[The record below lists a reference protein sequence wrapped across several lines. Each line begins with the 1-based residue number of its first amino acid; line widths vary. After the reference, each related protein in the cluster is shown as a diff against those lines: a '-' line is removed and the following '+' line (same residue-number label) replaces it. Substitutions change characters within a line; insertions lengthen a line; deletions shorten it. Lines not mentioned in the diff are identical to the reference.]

1 MSIFFRIFATYLQKM
16 PLLNEISF
24 PADLRKLQKNQLP
37 QVCDELREF
46 IIEAVS
52 HNPGHLG
59 SSLGV
64 IELTV
69 ALHYVFNT
77 PHDKIIWDVG
87 HQAYPHKIL
96 TGRKEKFHSN
106 RKYKG
111 ISGFPK
117 MSESEYDAFGT
128 GHSSTSISATL
139 GMAVASA
146 LQGETDRQ
154 HIAVIGDGSLTGG
167 MSFEALNHAGVE
179 RSNILV
185 IVNDNG
191 IAIDK
196 NVGGLSKYFTQVTS
210 SHTYNRLRNHIWN
223 LLGGNSAYHQ
233 KSKNYVRRFFA
244 AIKALLFRRG
254 NLFENLGFRYFG
266 PIDGNDVAGLVKILN
281 DLKDI
286 NGPKVLHIATKKGK
300 GLSRAEDDP
309 TLYHAPGTFDCETG
323 EITTIS
329 SEQTP
334 PKFQDVFGLTLVE
347 LAEKNPKIVGITPA
361 MLTGSSMTFLMERF
375 PERTFDVGIAEQHAV
390 TFSAGLAAQGLVPFC
405 NIYSSFMQR
414 ALDQVIHDVALQNLS
429 VIFCLDRA
437 GLVGEDGATHHGV
450 FDLAQFRCIPN
461 VIIASPLNEM
471 DLRNLMFAAQ
481 NTKQPFVIRYPRGKG
496 VTIDW
501 KNPMQP
507 IEIGK
512 GVCLKQGEKT
522 AIVSIGAIGQNA
534 LKAAEILENLGQ
546 KISVYDLRFLAPLDE
561 TLLHEIFKTHERIIT
576 LEDGVIEGGFGS
588 AIMEFAVK
596 NNYHVSVER
605 LGIPHRFVEQGTI
618 AELQEECGFDVD
630 SIVKKIMA

>member
-1 MSIFFRIFATYLQKM
+1 M

-24 PADLRKLQKNQLP
+24 PTDLRKLQKKQLS
-37 QVCDELREF
+37 QICDELRSF
-46 IIEAVS
+46 IIEEAS

-59 SSLGV
+59 SGLGV
-64 IELTV
+64 VELTV

-77 PHDKIIWDVG
+77 PYDKIVWDVG

-96 TGRKEKFHSN
+96 TGRKERFHTN

-146 LQGETDRQ
+146 LQSETDRQ

-196 NVGGLSKYFTQVTS
+196 NVGGLSKYFTQITS
-210 SHTYNRLRNHIWN
+210 SKTYNRVRNRIWN
-223 LLGGNSAYHQ
+223 LFGGNSEYHQ

-244 AIKALLFRRG
+244 AIKALLFRKG
-254 NLFENLGFRYFG
+254 NLFESLGFRYFG
-266 PIDGNDVAGLVKILN
+266 PIDGNDVESLVKTLK
-281 DLKDI
+281 DLKEI

-300 GLSRAEDDP
+300 GLSKAENDP

-323 EITTIS
+323 EIKTIS
-329 SEQTP
+329 TEQIP

-361 MLTGSSMTFLMERF
+361 MLTGSSMTFLQKHF

-390 TFSAGLAAQGLVPFC
+390 TFSAGLATQGLVPFC

-414 ALDQVIHDVALQNLS
+414 ALDQVIHDVALQNLP

-437 GLVGEDGATHHGV
+437 GLVGEDGATHHGF
-450 FDLAQFRCIPN
+450 FDLALFRCIPN
-461 VIIASPLNEM
+461 VIIASPLNEI
-471 DLRNLMFAAQ
+471 DLRNLMFTAQ
-481 NTKQPFVIRYPRGKG
+481 STKQPFVIRYPRGRG
-496 VTIDW
+496 TIADW
-501 KNPMQP
+501 KKAMQP

-512 GVCLKQGEKT
+512 GVCLKQGENM

-534 LKAAEILENLGQ
+534 LKAVDVLEKTGQ
-546 KISVYDLRFLAPLDE
+546 KISVYDMRFLAPLDE
-561 TLLHEIFKTHERIIT
+561 ILLHEIFKSHERIIT
-576 LEDGVIEGGFGS
+576 LEDGVIEGGLGS
-588 AIMEFAVK
+588 AVMEFAVK
-596 NNYHVSVER
+596 NNYHIPVER
-605 LGIPHRFVEQGTI
+605 LGIPRRFVEQGTI
-618 AELQEECGFDVD
+618 EELQAECKFDVD
-630 SIVKKIMA
+630 SIVKKIGARCEV

>member
-1 MSIFFRIFATYLQKM
+1 M

-46 IIEAVS
+46 IIEAAS

-59 SSLGV
+59 SGLGV

-77 PHDKIIWDVG
+77 PYDKIVWDVG

-96 TGRKEKFHSN
+96 TGRKERFHTN
-106 RKYKG
+106 RKYRG

-146 LQGETDRQ
+146 LQNETDRQ

-179 RSNILV
+179 RANILV

-196 NVGGLSKYFTQVTS
+196 NVGGLSKYFTQITS
-210 SHTYNRLRNHIWN
+210 SRTYNSVRNRIWN
-223 LLGGNSAYHQ
+223 LLGGNSEYHQ

-244 AIKALLFRRG
+244 AIKALLFRRS
-254 NLFENLGFRYFG
+254 NFFENIGFRYFG
-266 PIDGNDVAGLVKILN
+266 PIDGNDVKILVKTLN
-281 DLKDI
+281 DLKAI
-286 NGPKVLHIATKKGK
+286 GGPKVLHIATKKGK
-300 GLSRAEDDP
+300 GLSQAENDP
-309 TLYHAPGTFDCETG
+309 TQYHAPGKFDYTTG
-323 EITTIS
+323 KIKTDS
-329 SEQTP
+329 SLEQTP
-334 PKFQDVFGLTLVE
+334 PRFQDVFGLTLVE

-361 MLTGSSMTFLMERF
+361 MLTGSSMSFLQKRF

-390 TFSAGLAAQGLVPFC
+390 TFSAGLAAQSLIPFC

-414 ALDQVIHDVALQNLS
+414 ALDQVIHDVALQNLP

-437 GLVGEDGATHHGV
+437 GLVGEDGATHHGA

-461 VIIASPLNEM
+461 VIIASPLNEI
-471 DLRNLMFAAQ
+471 DLRNLMFTAQ
-481 NTKQPFVIRYPRGKG
+481 NSKQPFVIRYPRGKG
-496 VTIDW
+496 TIADW
-501 KNPMQP
+501 KKPMKA

-512 GVCLKQGEKT
+512 GVCLKQGENT

-534 LKAAEILENLGQ
+534 LKAADILEKTGQ
-546 KISVYDLRFLAPLDE
+546 KISVYDMRFLVPLDE
-561 TLLHEIFKTHERIIT
+561 NLLHEIFKTHERVIT
-576 LEDGVIEGGFGS
+576 LEDGVIDGGLGS
-588 AIMEFAVK
+588 AVMEFAVK
-596 NNYHVSVER
+596 NNYHIPVER
-605 LGIPHRFVEQGTI
+605 LGIPRRFVEQGTI
-618 AELQEECGFDVD
+618 EELQAECGFDVD
-630 SIVKKIMA
+630 SICKKIGAR

>member
-1 MSIFFRIFATYLQKM
+1 M
-16 PLLNEISF
+16 PLLNDISF
-24 PADLRKLQKNQLP
+24 PSDLRKLQKNQLP
-37 QVCDELREF
+37 QVCDELRGF

-77 PHDKIIWDVG
+77 PNDKIVWDVG

-96 TGRKEKFHSN
+96 TGRKERFHTN
-106 RKYKG
+106 RKYRG

-139 GMAVASA
+139 GMAVASER
-146 LQGETDRQ
+146 QGEIERQ
-154 HIAVIGDGSLTGG
+154 HIAVIGDGALTGG

-179 RSNILV
+179 RTNILV

-196 NVGGLSKYFTQVTS
+196 NVGGLSKYFTQITS
-210 SHTYNRLRNHIWN
+210 SKTYNRVRNRIWN
-223 LLGGNSAYHQ
+223 LLGGNSEYHQ

-244 AIKALLFRRG
+244 AIKALLFKKG
-254 NLFENLGFRYFG
+254 NLFESLGFRYFG
-266 PIDGNDVAGLVKILN
+266 PIDGNDVESLVKTLN
-281 DLKDI
+281 DLKNI
-286 NGPKVLHIATKKGK
+286 KGPKILHIATKKGK
-300 GLSRAEDDP
+300 GLSQAENHP
-309 TLYHAPGTFDCETG
+309 TLYHAPGTFDYETG
-323 EITTIS
+323 EIKTDSS
-329 SEQTP
+329 SEQP

-347 LAEKNPKIVGITPA
+347 LAEKNPKIVGVTPA
-361 MLTGSSMTFLMERF
+361 MLTGSSMFFLQNRF

-390 TFSAGLAAQGLVPFC
+390 TFSAGLAAQGLIPFC

-414 ALDQVIHDVALQNLS
+414 ALDQVIHDVALQSLP

-437 GLVGEDGATHHGV
+437 GLVGEDGATHHGF

-461 VIIASPLNEM
+461 VIIASPLNEI
-471 DLRNLMFAAQ
+471 DLRNLMFTAQ

-496 VTIDW
+496 TIADW
-501 KNPMQP
+501 KKPMQA

-522 AIVSIGAIGQNA
+522 AIVSIGAVGQNA
-534 LKAAEILENLGQ
+534 LNAADILEKTGQ
-546 KISVYDLRFLAPLDE
+546 KISVYDMRFLAPLDE
-561 TLLHEIFKTHERIIT
+561 GLLHEIFKTHERIIT
-576 LEDGVIEGGFGS
+576 LEDGIIEGGLGS
-588 AIMEFAVK
+588 AVMEFAVK
-596 NNYHVSVER
+596 NKYHNPVER
-605 LGIPHRFVEQGTI
+605 LGIPRRFVEQGTI
-618 AELQEECGFDVD
+618 EELQTECGFDVD
-630 SIVKKIMA
+630 SICRQVVAKDLVN

>member
-1 MSIFFRIFATYLQKM
+1 M

-24 PADLRKLQKNQLP
+24 PSDLRKLQKNQLP
-37 QVCDELREF
+37 QVCDELRDF
-46 IIEAVS
+46 IIEAVAL
-52 HNPGHLG
+52 NPGHLG

-64 IELTV
+64 VDLTV

-77 PHDKIIWDVG
+77 PYDKIIWDVG

-96 TGRKEKFHSN
+96 TGRKERFYSN
-106 RKYKG
+106 RKYGG

-128 GHSSTSISATL
+128 GHSSTSVSATL

-154 HIAVIGDGSLTGG
+154 HIAVIGDGALTGG

-196 NVGGLSKYFTQVTS
+196 NVGGLSKYFTQITS

-223 LLGGNSAYHQ
+223 LLGGNSEYHQ

-244 AIKALLFRRG
+244 AIKALLFRRS
-254 NLFENLGFRYFG
+254 NLFESIGFRYFG
-266 PIDGNDVAGLVKILN
+266 PIDGHDVKSLVKTLS

-286 NGPKVLHIATKKGK
+286 DGPKVLHIITKKGK
-300 GLSRAEDDP
+300 GLAQAENDP
-309 TLYHAPGTFDCETG
+309 TLYHAPGMFDSETG
-323 EITTIS
+323 EINTTSS

-334 PKFQDVFGLTLVE
+334 PRFQDVFGLTLVE
-347 LAEKNPKIVGITPA
+347 LAEKNPKIVGVTPA
-361 MLTGSSMTFLMERF
+361 MPTGCSMTFLMERF
-375 PERTFDVGIAEQHAV
+375 PNRAFDVGIAEQHAV
-390 TFSAGLAAQGLVPFC
+390 TFSAGLAVQGLVPFC

-414 ALDQVIHDVALQNLS
+414 ALDQVMHDVALQNLP

-461 VIIASPLNEM
+461 MIIASPLNEV
-471 DLRNLMFAAQ
+471 DLRNLMFTAQ
-481 NTKQPFVIRYPRGKG
+481 YTKQPFVIRYPRGKG
-496 VTIDW
+496 VTVDW
-501 KNPMQP
+501 KKNMQTV
-507 IEIGK
+507 EIGK

-546 KISVYDLRFLAPLDE
+546 KISVYDMRFLAPLDE
-561 TLLHEIFKTHERIIT
+561 TLLHEIFKTHERVIT
-576 LEDGVIEGGFGS
+576 LEDGVIEGGLGS
-588 AIMEFAVK
+588 AVMEFAVK
-596 NNYHVSVER
+596 HNYNIPIQR
-605 LGIPHRFVEQGTI
+605 LGVPRCFVEQGTI
-618 AELQEECGFDVD
+618 EELQAECGFDVD
-630 SIVKKIMA
+630 SICKQIR